1 MGLFRRKEKTLDLTE
16 RYFRQKDKLQNLKEG
31 IKENTNNEDSA
42 LQSTGNFNFLAN
54 LASVSPSTQS
64 SAYSDNPESGENSE
78 ERRRKLAKRL
88 MDITEKIED
97 LSTQIYHLQQRVE
110 LLERK
115 NKTGF
120 E

>member
-1 MGLFRRKEKTLDLTE
+1 MGWFGKKEKTVDWTE
-16 RYFRQKDKLQNLKEG
+16 NYHRQRDRLQNLKEG
-31 IKENTNNEDSA
+31 VKQAGTAETSSQGA
-42 LQSTGNFNFLAN
+42 GNFNFLAN
-54 LASVSPSTQS
+54 LASASNHASST
-64 SAYSDNPESGENSE
+64 YSDNLDSGESSE
-78 ERRRKLAKRL
+78 ERRSKLARRL
-88 MDITEKIED
+88 MDITEKLED